1 MWLRI
6 CTIVLGIWLLF
17 CPAVLGSSAAVAML
31 DRIAGPVVVVVAVL
45 ALRDVTRAA
54 RMANIFTGLFL
65 LIAIPA
71 SHSATT
77 LDMVNT
83 FVVGWLLIVCT
94 IPRGTIHRRMD
105 GGWWA
110 IMRPA
115 PDRYPDIEN
124 I

>member
-6 CTIVLGIWLLF
+6 CTIVLGIWLLL
-17 CPAVLGSSAAVAML
+17 CPAVLGSSADVAML

-54 RMANIFTGLFL
+54 RMANIFTGLFV

-77 LDMVNT
+77 LDLVNT
-83 FVVGWLLIVCT
+83 FVVGWLLIGCT
-94 IPRGTIHRRMD
+94 IPRGAIHRRTG

-115 PDRYPDIEN
+115 PDRYPDI
-124 I
+124 